1 MCAEWIGKWMNTCP
15 FEKGNHICIH
25 TSTHLSIHPSTH
37 PSTHPYTHDTTY
49 WLRVQAL
56 GGFPGD
62 PVVKNQPSN
71 AKGASS
77 ISGWG
82 TKIPY
87 VAGQLNLHNTM
98 TETLC
103 VVTKIPHTAT
113 KTQGSQK
120 KKSYNDSRFGIRQT
134 WVWILPLALTVWPF
148 SFPTGKTFTGLL
160 WALNIT
166 NRDLPQYLAC
176 T

>member
-15 FEKGNHICIH
+15 CEKGNHICIH

-87 VAGQLNLHNTM
+87 VAGQLNLHITM

-120 KKSYNDSRFGIRQT
+120 KKKLQWFTFWDQADLSLNPAFGPYCVTFQ
-134 WVWILPLALTVWPF
+134 F
-148 SFPTGKTFTGLL
+148 SHWK
-160 WALNIT
+160 NIHGIVVS
-166 NRDLPQYLAC
+166 LKYHK
-176 T
+176 